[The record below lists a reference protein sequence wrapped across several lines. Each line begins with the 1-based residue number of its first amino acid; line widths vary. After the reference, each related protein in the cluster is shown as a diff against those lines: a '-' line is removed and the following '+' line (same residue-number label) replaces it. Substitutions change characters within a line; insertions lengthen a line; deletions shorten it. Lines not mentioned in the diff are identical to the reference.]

1 MATATATRFKPVTLE
16 APDYA
21 VSMTAEVF
29 RNIFG
34 VEPQDIHAEIET
46 CGAWGLPVTFKAP
59 AIHWH
64 WKDKGYG
71 NTIVA
76 TTFYGKRSLYKLRQQ
91 GSYLEGRCKVEGGE
105 VDGWTSDIMVD
116 VGGQL
121 CNIAVISIR
130 SDS

>member
-1 MATATATRFKPVTLE
+1 MTTATRFKPVTLDTPE
-16 APDYA
+16 YA
-21 VSMTAEVF
+21 ISMTAEVF

-34 VEPQDIHAEIET
+34 VEPQDIRAEIEV

-64 WKDKGYG
+64 WKNKGYG

-91 GSYLEGRCKVEGGE
+91 GYYLEGRCKVGGKE
-105 VDGWTSDIMVD
+105 FDGWTSDIMVD
-116 VGGQL
+116 VEGRLVGV
-121 CNIAVISIR
+121 AVISIR
-130 SDS
+130 GKG